1 MFRHNVLLAVRNM
14 IKYWRYTLIN
24 IGGLA
29 LGLASF
35 LFISL
40 YIEDELSYDRFHH
53 NADRVYRVNR
63 WYNTREVNEDAAT
76 CSFPCGPAIE
86 ADYPDLVEK
95 MVRIFDFQVPEM
107 LFEYQASEDTLR
119 FNESWFFLADSSI
132 FDVFSFE
139 FIKGNPQ
146 TALHRPNTLVIT
158 QTTARRY
165 FGDESPVGKKLRLEE
180 YVDMEVTGL
189 IRDVPNQSHMRID
202 MLGSLSTYRM
212 LQGKN
217 APDLL
222 LGPLTRY
229 RQLKP
234 NRYPETW
241 VWNPCWTYIMLR
253 EGVQRQQLETRF
265 HEFYLR
271 HYAELQNQN
280 VTLYLQPLTD
290 IHLHS
295 NHAFEMQKNSQMSYI
310 YILSIIALVILFL
323 ACINFMNLTTATSY
337 TRAREIGMKKVFGGT
352 RNKLIY
358 QFLGETL
365 LQTTIAL
372 ILASFF
378 LEFTLP
384 ALNQLTDKN
393 IQGLFSE
400 SHFLL
405 ATFPFLL
412 IFISFTA
419 GLYPAFCLSG
429 YQPVS
434 LFKSQ
439 PVAGRKSMNPRKL
452 LVTGQFIISTS
463 LIISSLLAFNQLNF
477 LRRANLGFQKDRIVI
492 FKNAGKLTNHY
503 QEFKGSLLKHP
514 DIESVTGMED
524 ILGANHN
531 TRAYQI
537 EGLEE
542 GKPFYIPTFLVEW
555 DFIETFQIGMLE
567 GRSFSRDFPD
577 DNTRAVVINQKLAQ
591 SMGWTNRQAIG
602 KSIRSQYGDE
612 HVIGVCSDFHV
623 LSLHH
628 PLNKF
633 IIDMYTRPEEFA
645 RVIAIRI
652 RGRDSQPALNHIRD
666 QWTRYNPTRPLQ
678 IQLLGNYLDQ
688 QYTNEARFGRFSTG
702 LTILALIIAAIG
714 MTGLASFYAEQKH
727 KEITLRKVHGASLA
741 NIQKL
746 MFHHFLNLILLSNLV
761 AWPLTWILAQR
772 WLQSYALH
780 TAIPLWIFFLAG
792 FITFTILSVIVY
804 FRTLRS
810 YRANPAEVLKH
821 QG

>member
-1 MFRHNVLLAVRNM
+1 M

-40 YIEDELSYDRFHH
+40 YIGDELSYDRFHQ
-53 NADRVYRVNR
+53 NAHRIYRVNR
-63 WYNTREVNEDAAT
+63 WYNTQAVNEDAAT

-86 ADYPDLVEK
+86 ADYPHLVEK

-107 LFEYQASEDTLR
+107 LFEYQATNDTIR
-119 FNESWFFLADSSI
+119 FNEPWFYLADSSI
-132 FDVFSFE
+132 FDIFTFE
-139 FIKGNPQ
+139 FVRGDSERP
-146 TALHRPNTLVIT
+146 LYRPNTLVICESA
-158 QTTARRY
+158 ARRY
-165 FGDESPVGKKLRLEE
+165 FGDESPIGKTLRLEE
-180 YVDMEVTGL
+180 YVDMEVTAV
-189 IRDVPNQSHMRID
+189 IRDLPNQSHMKIE

-253 EGVQRQQLETRF
+253 EGVQRQQLENRF

-280 VTLYLQPLTD
+280 VTLYLQPLTE

-295 NHAFEMQKNSQMSYI
+295 DHAFEMQKNSQMSYI
-310 YILSIIALVILFL
+310 HILSVIALVILFL

-352 RNKLIY
+352 RTKLVY

-365 LQTTIAL
+365 LQTTMAL
-372 ILASFF
+372 ILASF
-378 LEFTLP
+378 LVEFSLP
-384 ALNQLTDKN
+384 AFNQLTDKN
-393 IQGLFSE
+393 IQGLFSDT
-400 SHFLL
+400 SFILPALPILL
-405 ATFPFLL
+405 V
-412 IFISFTA
+412 FISFTA

-429 YQPVS
+429 YQPVA

-439 PVAGRKSMNPRKL
+439 SVASRKSLNPRKL

-463 LIISSLLAFNQLNF
+463 LIITSLLAFNQLKF
-477 LRRANLGFQKDRIVI
+477 LRRANLGFQKDHIVI
-492 FKNAGKLTNHY
+492 FKSAGALNLHY
-503 QEFKGSLLKHP
+503 QKFKESLLKYS

-524 ILGANHN
+524 ILGVNHN

-542 GKPFYIPTFLVEW
+542 NKPVYIPTFLVEW
-555 DFIETFQIGMLE
+555 DFIETFQIRMLE

-591 SMGWTNRQAIG
+591 SMGWTNKQALG

-645 RVIAIRI
+645 RVIAVRT
-652 RGRDSQPALNHIRD
+652 RGTDLQPTLEHIRN
-666 QWTRYNPTRPLQ
+666 QWSHYNPTRPLQ
-678 IQLLGNYLDQ
+678 FQLLENYLDQ
-688 QYTNEARFGRFSTG
+688 QYSNEARFGRFSSG

-727 KEITLRKVHGASLA
+727 KEITLRKVHGASLP
-741 NIQKL
+741 NIQNL
-746 MFHHFLNLILLSNLV
+746 MFREFLNLILLSNLV
-761 AWPLTWILAQR
+761 AWPLAWLFAQK
-772 WLQSYALH
+772 WLQSYAQH
-780 TAIPLWIFFLAG
+780 TTISLWIFLLAG
-792 FITFTILSVIVY
+792 LITFSILSVIV
-804 FRTLRS
+804 FIRTRKS

>member
-1 MFRHNVLLAVRNM
+1 MLLAVRNM

-40 YIEDELSYDRFHH
+40 YIGDELSYDRFHH
-53 NADRVYRVNR
+53 KAKRIYRVNR
-63 WYNTREVNEDAAT
+63 WYNTQEVNEDAAT

-86 ADYPDLVEK
+86 ADYPHLVEK

-107 LFEYQASEDTLR
+107 LFEYRASSDTIR
-119 FNESWFFLADSSI
+119 FNEPWFYLADSSI
-132 FDVFSFE
+132 FDIFTFE
-139 FIKGNPQ
+139 FVRGNPQ

-158 QTTARRY
+158 ETTANRY
-165 FGDESPVGKKLRLEE
+165 FGDESPLGKKLRLEE
-180 YVDMEVTGL
+180 YVDMEVTGV
-189 IRDVPNQSHMRID
+189 IRDIPNQSHMRID

-229 RQLKP
+229 RQLQP

-241 VWNPCWTYIMLR
+241 VWNPNWTYIMLR
-253 EGVQRQQLETRF
+253 EGVQPEQLETQL

-290 IHLHS
+290 IHLRS
-295 NHAFEMQKNSQMSYI
+295 THAFEMRKNSQESYI
-310 YILSIIALVILFL
+310 YILSVIAFVILFL

-337 TRAREIGMKKVFGGT
+337 TRAREIGMKKVFGAT
-352 RNKLIY
+352 RTKLVK

-365 LQTTIAL
+365 LQTTLAL
-372 ILASFF
+372 IIASF
-378 LEFTLP
+378 LVEFSLP
-384 ALNQLTDKN
+384 AFNQLTDKD
-393 IQGLFSE
+393 IQGVFSDA
-400 SHFLL
+400 SFILPALPILL
-405 ATFPFLL
+405 V
-412 IFISFTA
+412 FISFTA

-429 YQPVS
+429 YQPVA
-434 LFKSQ
+434 LFRSQ
-439 PVAGRKSMNPRKL
+439 PVASHKTLNPRKL
-452 LVTGQFIISTS
+452 MVTGQFIISTS

-503 QEFKGSLLKHP
+503 QQFKGLLLEHP

-524 ILGANHN
+524 ILGVNHN

-555 DFIETFQIGMLE
+555 DFIETFGIRMLE

-591 SMGWTNRQAIG
+591 SMGWTNRQALG

-628 PLNKF
+628 PMNKF

-645 RVIAIRI
+645 RVIAVRTRGNDLQPTLEYIRK
-652 RGRDSQPALNHIRD
+652 
-666 QWTRYNPTRPLQ
+666 QWSLHNPTRPLQ
-678 IQLLGNYLDQ
+678 LQQLGNYLDQ

-714 MTGLASFYAEQKH
+714 MTGLASFYAEQKY
-727 KEITLRKVHGASLA
+727 KEITLRKVHGASLT

-746 MFHHFLNLILLSNLV
+746 MFHEFLNLILLSNLV
-761 AWPLTWILAQR
+761 AWPLTWIFAHR
-772 WLQSYALH
+772 WLRTYAQQ

-792 FITFTILSVIVY
+792 LITFTILSVIVF
-804 FRTLRS
+804 FRTLKS
-810 YRANPAEVLKH
+810 YRTNPAEVLKH

>member
-1 MFRHNVLLAVRNM
+1 MFRYNLLLAVRNM

-40 YIEDELSYDRFHH
+40 YIGDELSYDRFHQ
-53 NADRVYRVNR
+53 NAQRIYRVNR
-63 WYNTREVNEDAAT
+63 WYNTQAVNEDAAT

-86 ADYPDLVEK
+86 ADYPHLVEK

-107 LFEYQASEDTLR
+107 LFEYQASGDTIR
-119 FNESWFFLADSSI
+119 FNEPWFYLADSSI
-132 FDVFSFE
+132 FDIFTFE
-139 FIKGNPQ
+139 FVRGNSS

-158 QTTARRY
+158 ESAARRY
-165 FGDESPVGKKLRLEE
+165 FGDETPLGKKLRLEE
-180 YVDMEVTGL
+180 YVDMEVTGV
-189 IRDVPNQSHMRID
+189 IRDLPNQSHMKIE

-212 LQGKN
+212 LQGTN

-229 RQLKP
+229 RQLNP

-241 VWNPCWTYIMLR
+241 VWNPCWTFILLR
-253 EGVQRQQLETRF
+253 EGVQRQQLEDRF

-280 VTLYLQPLTD
+280 VTLYLQPLVD

-295 NHAFEMQKNSQMSYI
+295 DHAFEMQKNSQMSYI
-310 YILSIIALVILFL
+310 YILSVIALVILFL

-352 RNKLIY
+352 RTKLVY

-365 LQTTIAL
+365 LQTTMAL
-372 ILASFF
+372 IIAFF
-378 LEFTLP
+378 LVEFSLP
-384 ALNQLTDKN
+384 AFNQLTDKH
-393 IQGLFSE
+393 IQGLFSDA
-400 SHFLL
+400 SFILPALPILL
-405 ATFPFLL
+405 V
-412 IFISFTA
+412 FISCTA
-419 GLYPAFCLSG
+419 GLYPAFCLSR
-429 YQPVS
+429 YQPVA

-439 PVAGRKSMNPRKL
+439 PVASRKSLTPRKL
-452 LVTGQFIISTS
+452 MVTGQFIISTS

-477 LRRANLGFQKDRIVI
+477 LRQANLGFQKEHIVI
-492 FKNAGKLTNHY
+492 FKSAGTLTRHY
-503 QEFKGSLLKHP
+503 QEFKESLLKHP
-514 DIESVTGMED
+514 DIESVSGMED
-524 ILGANHN
+524 ILGVNHN

-555 DFIETFQIGMLE
+555 DFIETFGIEMLE
-567 GRSFSRDFPD
+567 GRSFSRNFPD
-577 DNTRAVVINQKLAQ
+577 DNTRAVVINQRLAQ
-591 SMGWTNRQAIG
+591 SMGWTNKQALG

-645 RVIAIRI
+645 RVLALKT
-652 RGRDSQPALNHIRD
+652 RGSDLQPALEYIRK
-666 QWTRYNPTRPLQ
+666 QWSHYNPTRPLQ
-678 IQLLGNYLDQ
+678 LQLLENYLNQ

-727 KEITLRKVHGASLA
+727 KEITLRKVNGASLA
-741 NIQKL
+741 NIQNL
-746 MFHHFLNLILLSNLV
+746 MFHEFLNLILLSNVV

-772 WLQSYALH
+772 WLQSYAQH

-792 FITFTILSVIVY
+792 LITFSILSVIV
-804 FRTLRS
+804 FIRTRRS
-810 YRANPAEVLKH
+810 YRANPAEVLKY